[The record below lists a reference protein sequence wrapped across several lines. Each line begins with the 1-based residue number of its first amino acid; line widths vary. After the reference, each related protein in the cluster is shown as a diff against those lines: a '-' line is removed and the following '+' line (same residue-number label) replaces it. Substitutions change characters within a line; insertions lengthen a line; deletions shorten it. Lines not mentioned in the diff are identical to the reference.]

1 MARPCS
7 RRRTLPL
14 PQVVEE
20 AQRANAPLGV
30 ALSAL
35 PEGVMQLCE
44 EPAKRVEVAAAERAG
59 PVVPD
64 LSDELT
70 RDRLQRFLV
79 HEGALRVREGIRGAR
94 VVEAGEEV
102 AIRPGRPHTFAVVS
116 ERAHFTAE
124 FRPAWEIAEV
134 FRDVFAPPR
143 RATSRSTRGR
153 APKGRRRAHR

>member
-7 RRRTLPL
+7 RRRTQPLPQARTQPL

-30 ALSAL
+30 ALSAR

-70 RDRLQRFLV
+70 RDRLRLSAPRCQANEL
-79 HEGALRVREGIRGAR
+79 GASVVRIWDPFDVAEPLEVVDQVDDARLCDLR
-94 VVEAGEEV
+94 
-102 AIRPGRPHTFAVVS
+102 
-116 ERAHFTAE
+116 
-124 FRPAWEIAEV
+124 
-134 FRDVFAPPR
+134 
-143 RATSRSTRGR
+143 
-153 APKGRRRAHR
+153 